1 MKSIV
6 SKNPIKPKR
15 RDNFLRAKMT
25 GEIKTTLEFENY
37 KLLPF
42 LFGDHDRNIA
52 RIEQKLRVSIGCFGD
67 QIELKGSEKGVNQA
81 VAAIEALYK
90 KLDME
95 GNTECIDFDIVD
107 AAIEWI
113 LTSTDERG
121 QPDLAGFDNPN
132 FRLETWK
139 RRIVPRS
146 PNQHT
151 YVKGL
156 LESEVT
162 LSVGPAGTGKTYLAI
177 AVAMAL
183 QKSAKLGL
191 AATQWARMRI

>member
-1 MKSIV
+1 
-6 SKNPIKPKR
+6 
-15 RDNFLRAKMT
+15 MT

-67 QIELKGSEKGVNQA
+67 QIEVKGSEQGVNQA

-95 GNTECIDFDIVD
+95 GNTGCIDFDIVD

-121 QPDLAGFDNPN
+121 NLITSTEQQ
-132 FRLETWK
+132 LENW
-139 RRIVPRS
+139 
-146 PNQHT
+146 
-151 YVKGL
+151 
-156 LESEVT
+156 
-162 LSVGPAGTGKTYLAI
+162 
-177 AVAMAL
+177 AVFL
-183 QKSAKLGL
+183 KKILCSAE
-191 AATQWARMRI
+191 